1 VTPQGGDAPAWERPT
16 SKINKIAAS
25 VSMIAVG
32 GVRQISRIPTSSEV
46 GRDVAAYNEARLAL
60 HTHFVR
66 SGYVML
72 LPIWPRQSNTHN
84 AGYNITDP
92 LLTKWVC
99 AKTRDVDA
107 RLICCRL
114 QHHRPT
120 SDEVGMRE
128 NRTRAA
134 SEPDSLT
141 RSDSELA
148 PPTPPRNT
156 SIVERSSESNL
167 PILVVN
173 NVERIYD
180 GSGRAVAA
188 LRGVS
193 FEAEPGDFI
202 ALTGPSGCGKSTL
215 LHIVGA
221 MDHPTRG
228 RVAIGGISLD
238 SLNEEALARLR
249 RRKVGFVFQFFNLLP
264 TLTVEENVGLP
275 LMLDGAGQSRTSRLT
290 REILG
295 RVGLADRA
303 AHFPAELSGGEM
315 QRAAV
320 ARAVITH
327 PDLILADEPTGNLDS
342 DNGTEVM
349 NLLAELNR
357 ELGLTI
363 ILATHSSDAA
373 RYAKRAIRMHD
384 GLIEE
389 SA

>member
-1 VTPQGGDAPAWERPT
+1 MT
-16 SKINKIAAS
+16 
-25 VSMIAVG
+25 
-32 GVRQISRIPTSSEV
+32 
-46 GRDVAAYNEARLAL
+46 
-60 HTHFVR
+60 
-66 SGYVML
+66 
-72 LPIWPRQSNTHN
+72 
-84 AGYNITDP
+84 
-92 LLTKWVC
+92 
-99 AKTRDVDA
+99 
-107 RLICCRL
+107 
-114 QHHRPT
+114 
-120 SDEVGMRE
+120 
-128 NRTRAA
+128 
-134 SEPDSLT
+134 
-141 RSDSELA
+141 
-148 PPTPPRNT
+148 
-156 SIVERSSESNL
+156 
-167 PILVVN
+167 ILVVN

-180 GSGRAVAA
+180 GGGRAVAA

-193 FEAEPGDFI
+193 FEAESGDFI

-228 RVAIGGISLD
+228 RVTISGVSLD

-249 RRKVGFVFQFFNLLP
+249 RRRIGFVFQFFNLLP
-264 TLTVEENVGLP
+264 TLTVEENVALP
-275 LMLDGAGQSRTSRLT
+275 LMLDGAGLTPTRELT

-295 RVGLADRA
+295 RVGLADRT
-303 AHFPAELSGGEM
+303 AHFPAQLSGGEM

-349 NLLAELNR
+349 RLLAELNR

-384 GLIEE
+384 GLIAE